1 MHVKKEQQ
9 TYFVV
14 QFSLG
19 KHNEAEK
26 IAANT
31 LKKVFTPG
39 QIKMLMS
46 PNNKMKLSSDDIT
59 SKYKKI
65 PLRCETTLHNCCASF
80 NIPLSIL
87 KDVLNILKDRG
98 HNLCTLEKLTV
109 LTFDELYI
117 SNKKILKNNI
127 LLHIQQIILFYA
139 NIQQKFFFYAD
150 VPHLLKLDCLEK
162 LLKINVGDLK
172 IAHKL
177 SRTHLDVKETQ
188 RQNVKLAAQIFS
200 NKNAVAIKWCEENSL
215 LKSKQWKKTADIFK
229 LFNDWFDVFNSK
241 NKYGYHSGTN
251 AYGINLEEQN
261 QVINNMN
268 KFIIKFRV
276 GQRSKLLLFQK

>member
-14 QFSLG
+14 QF
-19 KHNEAEK
+19 
-26 IAANT
+26 I
-31 LKKVFTPG
+31 
-39 QIKMLMS
+39 QRRI
-46 PNNKMKLSSDDIT
+46 DIFK
-59 SKYKKI
+59 KYKKI
-65 PLRCETTLHNCCASF
+65 PLRCETNLHNWCASF
-80 NIPLSIL
+80 NISLSIL

-117 SNKKILKNNI
+117 SNKILKNNI

-139 NIQQKFFFYAD
+139 NIQQKIFFYAD
-150 VPHLLKLDCLEK
+150 VPHLLKLARNNLLDSRYTIAGDFINKDCLEK

-172 IAHKL
+172 IVHKL
-177 SRTHLDVKETQ
+177 NRTHLDIKGTQ
-188 RQNVKLAAQIFS
+188 RQNIKLAAQIFS
-200 NKNAVAIKWCEENSL
+200 NKNAVAIKWCGENSL
-215 LKSKQWKKTADIFK
+215 LKSKQWKKTADILK
-229 LFNDWFDVFNSK
+229 LFNDWFDQEQI
-241 NKYGYHSGTN
+241 YHSGTN

-261 QVINNMN
+261 QIINNMN